1 MPDEILSA
9 TRSWPWI
16 ALFCILGSL
25 LGWGVSLVL
34 PTPHRATRELF
45 VGLNVYNSL
54 EGQNR
59 TEYAG
64 IEIVNANDF
73 KNWQMASLNT
83 LILKDEVIDATLARL
98 RTLDPYWEGVDRT
111 TLADSLDVYW
121 RNAGKWR
128 LVAENTDPQR
138 AEQAVITWEAVV
150 VERVH
155 SAVLASQRAMVIDL
169 QLRAIA
175 QQRLTHLAKIER
187 LRQAHEAMEHA
198 LINPEALAADAS
210 LDQNVHW
217 DLWRQMGRLD
227 LGQAWNSLLDAF
239 PPQSSPAGV
248 YRDWLMQAIPLVE
261 AETLDLEEQ
270 THQLDQRQQEAAAQF
285 AQATQ
290 ESLGLSATLD
300 VDKISETRLQQFVVR
315 PTGKLMLAGSLLG
328 MVIWFAFWLG
338 GISLKGS
345 A

>member
-1 MPDEILSA
+1 M
-9 TRSWPWI
+9 
-16 ALFCILGSL
+16 ALFCLLGSL
-25 LGWGVSLVL
+25 LGWGVSLIW

-83 LILKDEVIDATLARL
+83 LILKDEVIDATLTRL

-111 TLADSLDVYW
+111 ALADSLDVYW

-138 AEQAVITWEAVV
+138 AEQAVIAWEAVV

-155 SAVLASQRAMVIDL
+155 TAVLASQRAMVIDL
-169 QLRAIA
+169 QLKAMA
-175 QQRLTHLAKIER
+175 QQRLAYHSRIER
-187 LRQAHEAMEHA
+187 LRQAQETMQRT
-198 LINPEALAADAS
+198 LRDLEALAADAP
-210 LDQNVHW
+210 LDQNEHW
-217 DLWRQMGRLD
+217 KLWRQLGRLD
-227 LGQAWNSLLDAF
+227 LGPAWKALLDAF
-239 PPQSSPAGV
+239 PPHASSTGV
-248 YRDWLMQAIPLVE
+248 YRDWLMQATPLVE
-261 AETLDLEEQ
+261 AEILGLEEQ
-270 THQLDQRQQEAAAQF
+270 IRQLDEQQQEAAAQF
-285 AQATQ
+285 AQASQ

-300 VDKISETRLQQFVVR
+300 VDKISETRLQQSVVR
-315 PTGKLMLAGSLLG
+315 PTGTLMLAGSLLG
-328 MVIWFAFWLG
+328 LVVWFAFWLG
-338 GISLKGS
+338 GVSLKGS